1 MYRPNRLY
9 NRRGLAPD
17 GILPRWV
24 RWGIL
29 FRQVRSKTMNNIMT
43 IDGHKA
49 LIQYDP
55 KTELFRSEFI
65 GLNEWIGRTLDRAV
79 QG

>member
-1 MYRPNRLY
+1 
-9 NRRGLAPD
+9 
-17 GILPRWV
+17 
-24 RWGIL
+24 
-29 FRQVRSKTMNNIMT
+29 MNNIMT

-79 QG
+79 LG